1 MVANS
6 KAVLEAALVLPADER
21 VELAERLI
29 HSLDEAEQAAV
40 EAAWTEEIDRRLAA
54 LDSGTATLLT
64 HEEALRRVREARK
77 A

>member
-1 MVANS
+1 MIANP
-6 KAVLEAALVLPADER
+6 KAVFEAALALPADER

-40 EAAWTEEIDRRLAA
+40 EAAWNEEIDRRLTA
-54 LDSGTATLLT
+54 LDNGTVTLLT
-64 HEEALRRVREARK
+64 HEEALRLVREARK